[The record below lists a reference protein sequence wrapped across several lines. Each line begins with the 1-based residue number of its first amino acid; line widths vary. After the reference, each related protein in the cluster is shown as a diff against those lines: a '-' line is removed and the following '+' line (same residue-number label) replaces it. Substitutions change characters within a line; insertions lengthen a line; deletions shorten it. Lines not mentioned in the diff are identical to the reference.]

1 MYALLPKPLYEVLSY
16 TFHLLHLSFV
26 CVDIHV
32 RVCECVVCCT
42 MKLIWFFWFFWGG
55 GLKRN
60 VHMNS
65 NHQYHNYTLIVS
77 PCLPFHII

>member
-32 RVCECVVCCT
+32 RVCERVVCCT
-42 MKLIWFFWFFWGG
+42 MKWICHILGG
-55 GLKRN
+55 MGEKKCT
-60 VHMNS
+60 
-65 NHQYHNYTLIVS
+65 YE
-77 PCLPFHII
+77 

>member
-32 RVCECVVCCT
+32 RVCECCLLYYE
-42 MKLIWFFWFFWGG
+42 MNLSHFGG
-55 GLKRN
+55 DG
-60 VHMNS
+60 
-65 NHQYHNYTLIVS
+65 
-77 PCLPFHII
+77 